1 MQTQKNKN
9 IIYKILVLLIMI
21 PIISIFTQSLIVRYN
36 YESILPEV
44 ISIGNLKKLFTSNYI
59 KLLLSSIAMS
69 IVSAIITIIIS
80 IPVANI
86 LPNIKMK
93 YRTTLYVVLL
103 APILVPQF
111 VYFYGMQ
118 NVFAKIGIINTCIA
132 VILSHIIVMM
142 PYAIINISNDISLY
156 GKKYE
161 EVAFVMGASDYKL
174 YKDIILPLI
183 KGTLIKTFALLF
195 IISFSQY
202 FITLIIGGGVVKTYA
217 TYIFPLILGNDRN
230 FASKASFIYIANV
243 FSDFFTKSSNLA
255 LLIICEASAGEHQ
268 FGDVFPG
275 II

>member
-9 IIYKILVLLIMI
+9 IIYKILVLLIII
-21 PIISIFTQSLIVRYN
+21 PIISIFIQSLIVRYS

-44 ISIGNLKKLFTSNYI
+44 ISISNFKKLFTANYI

-69 IVSAIITIIIS
+69 IISAIVTIIIS

-93 YRTTLYVVLL
+93 YRTTLYVLLL

-111 VYFYGMQ
+111 VYFYGIQ
-118 NVFAKIGIINTCIA
+118 NVFAKIGIINTYIA

-161 EVAFVMGASDYKL
+161 EVAFVMGASDYRL
-174 YKDIILPLI
+174 YKDIMLPLV
-183 KGTLIKTFALLF
+183 KGTLVNTFGLLF

-230 FASKASFIYIANV
+230 FASKASFIYIAINIMIY
-243 FSDFFTKSSNLA
+243 
-255 LLIICEASAGEHQ
+255 IIFVKNKKEVTNE
-268 FGDVFPG
+268 
-275 II
+275 